1 MQLVPIIP
9 QPVIGVE
16 DSREVKGVAAVNP
29 SRPVQER
36 TLPPLVTQT
45 HEPQSQLVFEAYGE
59 EGPQRTQLP
68 ERRIICR
75 RLKQMTMLEEL
86 RSVIERRRSK
96 QSAADFQLHIDEK
109 V

>member
-16 DSREVKGVAAVNP
+16 DSMQVKGVAAVKP
-29 SRPVQER
+29 SKPVQER
-36 TLPPLVTQT
+36 TLPPLLTQA
-45 HEPQSQLVFEAYGE
+45 HEPQSQLVVEVYGE
-59 EGPQRTQLP
+59 NGPQRTQLP

-75 RLKQMTMLEEL
+75 RLRHSTMLEEL

-96 QSAADFQLHIDEK
+96 QGATDFQLHIDEK